1 MPPKTSVSENL
12 NNNSVSQVN
21 NNHTISNTDISL
33 CSSKLDEPMLDTEG
47 MNLSDDIDEDLILSN
62 ILLSGDSYWIHEPE
76 HLSPDLLDS
85 LLDYF

>member
-1 MPPKTSVSENL
+1 
-12 NNNSVSQVN
+12 
-21 NNHTISNTDISL
+21 
-33 CSSKLDEPMLDTEG
+33 MLDTEG